1 MLAEKVVVC
10 ITRGLQCRE
19 RVFGVIII
27 YRENALGRL
36 ATEAVSKLDH
46 SGPKPVRI
54 LSAQLR
60 RAIIT
65 GASYFGL
72 KTWQQVDEWMLEQ
85 MRAAD
90 QLIARAEETLKRLRD
105 APETQQLALKIPPWM
120 PFSRFICKQLR
131 SNDDFQI
138 SCVHG
143 SPNKSFRTIVKY
155 QNTTKATRAAAP
167 KAPTTP
173 PSTPRGD
180 CVSIARSSPLGQRQ
194 ATSFSRRA
202 LATERRLTLRTFD
215 DETLA
220 ELHPSPIKAFSTK
233 GFSRRALATDSSAL
247 DEQSLDEETASLLV
261 MPPLPPRP
269 AVVALSPSSP
279 AMNPTFSS
287 DPVVDLL
294 NFLIDANPY
303 ANPQTLRQD
312 YVVQTSLPTD
322 VVVM

>member
-1 MLAEKVVVC
+1 MFVV
-10 ITRGLQCRE
+10 I
-19 RVFGVIII
+19 FI

-46 SGPKPVRI
+46 SGPKPVRV

-60 RAIIT
+60 LAIIT

-90 QLIARAEETLKRLRD
+90 ELIARAEETLKGLRD
-105 APETQQLALKIPPWM
+105 APQTQQLALKIPPWM
-120 PFSRFICKQLR
+120 PFSRFIFRHLR
-131 SNDDFQI
+131 SNDDFSQVSGI
-138 SCVHG
+138 HG
-143 SPNKSFRTIVKY
+143 SPNKSLRTIVKY

-173 PSTPRGD
+173 PTTPRGD
-180 CVSIARSSPLGQRQ
+180 RVSIARSSPLGQRQ

-247 DEQSLDEETASLLV
+247 DARSVPGLDEETPSLLAN
-261 MPPLPPRP
+261 PPLPPRP
-269 AVVALSPSSP
+269 PVVVLSPSSP

-294 NFLIDANPY
+294 NFLIDTNPY
-303 ANPQTLRQD
+303 ANPQALRQD